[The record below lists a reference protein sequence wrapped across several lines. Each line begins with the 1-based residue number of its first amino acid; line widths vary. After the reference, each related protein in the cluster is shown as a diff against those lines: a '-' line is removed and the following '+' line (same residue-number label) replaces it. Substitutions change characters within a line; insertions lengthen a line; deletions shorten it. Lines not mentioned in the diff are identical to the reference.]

1 MRWAQSRSLPAG
13 DVFWARLILAALADG
28 MTYEAIKGSLHTTAP
43 DDLTLEAA
51 VRTNGPGWPRTPT
64 QGQQTSDSN
73 ASGSGEDMPQG
84 ATETWGWQHPL
95 VGPQASR
102 RDGREQI
109 ERASNPIP
117 SQADPQPHRLQH
129 YMTSNDPDFE
139 AKAADIIGLYCSCR
153 SMQPCFAWMR
163 RPRFRRS
170 IAWTR
175 SCRCRLDERSDTGSN
190 ITDME
195 PYRCTRH
202 WM

>member
-13 DVFWARLILAALADG
+13 DVFRARLILALADG

-43 DDLTLEAA
+43 TISRWKQRFEQMGLDGLEPQHK
-51 VRTNGPGWPRTPT
+51 GSKPRTATPAV
-64 QGQQTSDSN
+64 QAKICRKVQLKPGD
-73 ASGSGEDMPQG
+73 GSTHWSVRKL
-84 ATETWGWQHPL
+84 AAETG
-95 VGPQASR
+95 VSKSTY
-102 RDGREQI
+102 I
-109 ERASNPIP
+109 NPIP
-117 SQADPQPHRLQH
+117 SATAAASTAALHDEQRSRLRGQGCGH
-129 YMTSNDPDFE
+129 NRTLFWYR
-139 AKAADIIGLYCSCR
+139 R